1 LGVDLKV
8 FLGFVLIA
16 LGSSLISAAPVPQ
29 KTVQQLAAALGDHMA
44 ATPTIAGEAMTVR
57 TPAWTWSGAIGM
69 VSGNK
74 MLVTPHHHANSAMFI

>member
-1 LGVDLKV
+1 MKV
-8 FLGFVLIA
+8 VLGFVLIA

-29 KTVQQLAAALGDHMA
+29 ETAQQLTAALGDYMA

-57 TPAWTWSGAIGM
+57 TPAWTWSGKIGT